1 MVKLHSVHSPSVDNS
16 RDAAVRALKVLSE
29 FIDPKVQAA
38 ILAKIDAGCAATAI
52 AARSVATVAVL
63 ERPSRII
70 TDWREVDEIMG
81 GPDRKF
87 FGPDFLKDEC
97 GLTIPVG
104 QLPKLHI
111 TEAEVMN
118 ALRLGHMISLHS
130 NTLASGMTSTVNHI
144 DQDDTQRHG
153 RKMVFDATWCQTQA
167 FANTPDVLEWRQTST
182 HPIPGSFGMNY
193 LQQTEL
199 LATYLQDEVTRGQP
213 LSAREKMAIQEFEQR
228 KLEIETLFMHWDA
241 DHKTVKLHDGNPA
254 LNWQVA
260 AGLLANLHI
269 TRGTRPTAIGL
280 ITDIANA
287 KTAKIPMLK
296 HDFTTTADT
305 YSFGPFA
312 AIGPAGDKGACID
325 SSNPI
330 ATNAK
335 LGAIFS
341 CSRSD
346 ERGL

>member
-1 MVKLHSVHSPSVDNS
+1 MVHLRSIHAPSVDNS
-16 RDAAVRALKVLSE
+16 RDAAVRALGVLSE
-29 FIDPKVQAA
+29 FMDPEVRAA

-52 AARSVATVAVL
+52 QARSAATVAIL

-81 GPDRKF
+81 GPDKKF

-130 NTLASGMTSTVNHI
+130 NTLANGMTSTINHL

-153 RKMVFDATWCQTQA
+153 RKMVFDATWCQTQV
-167 FANTPDVLEWRQTST
+167 FANTADVLEWRQTST
-182 HPIPGSFGMNY
+182 QSIPGSFGMNY

-199 LATYLQDEVTRGQP
+199 LAAYLQYEVTRGQP
-213 LSAREKMAIQEFEQR
+213 LFAREKTAIQEFEQR
-228 KLEIETLFMHWDA
+228 KLEIETLLMRWDSN
-241 DHKTVKLHDGNPA
+241 HKTMKLQDGEPA
-254 LNWQVA
+254 LNWHAA
-260 AGLLANLHI
+260 AGILANLHI
-269 TRGTRPTAIGL
+269 TRGTRPTAIGV

-287 KTAKIPMLK
+287 HAVKIPMLK
-296 HDFTTTADT
+296 HDFTATADT

-325 SSNPI
+325 GSNPI

-341 CSRSD
+341 CSRSE